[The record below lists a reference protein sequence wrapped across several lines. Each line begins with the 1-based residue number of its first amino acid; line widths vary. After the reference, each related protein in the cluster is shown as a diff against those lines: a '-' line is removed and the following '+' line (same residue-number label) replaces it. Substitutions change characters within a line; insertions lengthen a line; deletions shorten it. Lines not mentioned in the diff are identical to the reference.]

1 MKALVFDKELKLVDD
16 YKKPV
21 PKKGE
26 ALVRVTLAGICN
38 TDYEI
43 TKGYMGYVGIL
54 GHEAVGIVEDVNIN
68 TDKCHSEA
76 NKQEILRCAQ
86 NDAKAEE
93 SPNSTNNIYK
103 HPLIGKRVVPEISYG
118 CKDPNCEWC
127 AKHNYRHCPNRHTL
141 GIWNKDGVFA
151 QYFTMPVE
159 VLFEVPDNVADEQA
173 VFTEPLAAA
182 LEINEQLHIKPMDKV
197 VVLGDGK
204 LGLITA
210 IALNAQNLNVT
221 LVGKHQNKLDI
232 ARAQRVKTAL
242 LNDFK
247 IEKIYDVV
255 VEATGSVNGFETSLA
270 LTKPRGTLVLK
281 STVATGK
288 ELNLAPIVID
298 EITVLGSRCGQFP
311 PALRLLES
319 GKIDLTPLISA
330 TYEIDN
336 AIEAFEKNKEKDT
349 LKVLLKI

>member
-1 MKALVFDKELKLVDD
+1 MKAVVFDKDNQLKLVTD
-16 YKKPV
+16 YEKPV

-54 GHEAVGIVEDVNIN
+54 GHEAVGVVEEVNDE
-68 TDKCHSEA
+68 DKS
-76 NKQEILRCAQ
+76 
-86 NDAKAEE
+86 
-93 SPNSTNNIYK
+93 
-103 HPLIGKRVVPEISYG
+103 LIGKRVVPEISYG
-118 CKDPNCEWC
+118 CKDSDCPWC
-127 AKHNYRHCPNRHTL
+127 AEKLYRHCPNRHTL
-141 GIWNKDGVFA
+141 GILNKDGVFA
-151 QYFTMPVE
+151 QYFTMPLE
-159 VLFEVPDNVADEQA
+159 TLFVVPDNVPDKQA
-173 VFTEPLAAA
+173 VFVEPLAAA
-182 LEINEQLHIKPMDKV
+182 LEITEQLHIKPFEKV
-197 VVLGDGK
+197 IVLGDGK

-210 IALNAQNLNVT
+210 LALNAQNLDVT

-232 ARAQRVKTAL
+232 AKAQGVKTSL
-242 LNDFK
+242 LADFK

-255 VEATGSVNGFETSLA
+255 VEATGSVSGFETSLA

-319 GKIDLTPLISA
+319 GRVDFSPLISA
-330 TYEIDN
+330 IYPADK
-336 AIEAFEKNKEKDT
+336 AIEGFEKNKENITSRRIIRKRT
-349 LKVLLKI
+349 SKKYSWFIWNR